1 MTERITINGK
11 NVFEGTITSIESN
24 RIRITLSTG
33 QQGFLFP
40 SDIFENYI
48 NPKNLFT
55 PNSSVFVR
63 IKNRCFD
70 GTLIFTMEGILSNS
84 ISDYFKGEEIY
95 CIAVANCKSGTIV
108 QITPSITALVLNTYL
123 EKGTMAIASVYKT
136 DTVTNRMCLL
146 LDSVLY
152 DRTDIKLVIKYGN
165 ILIVTKENKEI
176 AA

>member
-11 NVFEGTITSIESN
+11 NVFEGTITAIEYN
-24 RIRITLSTG
+24 CIRITLSTG
-33 QQGFLFP
+33 QQGILFF
-40 SDIFENYI
+40 SDISENYI
-48 NPKNLFT
+48 NPRNIFT
-55 PNSSVFVR
+55 VNSSIFVR
-63 IKNRCFD
+63 IKNRYFD

-84 ISDYFKGEEIY
+84 VNDYYKGEEMY
-95 CIAVANCKSGTIV
+95 CISVANCKSGTIV
-108 QITPSITALVLNTYL
+108 QVTPSITALILNTYL

-152 DRTDIKLVIKYGN
+152 DYTDIKLDIKYGN
-165 ILIVTKENKEI
+165 IRTVTEEKIEI